1 MAAQATLKSFRPSGS
16 GASNGQALG
25 TFTRYSPDK
34 AAGSNPYRIQSAPVR
49 LAQVAGY
56 RPPPPKKPL
65 ASRKICE
72 RMNGSG
78 SAPITIDPGW
88 PQPFQ
93 QTTYESGV
101 FRGQTVTP
109 PDDHWPL

>member
-1 MAAQATLKSFRPSGS
+1 MPGMPECPSS
-16 GASNGQALG
+16 
-25 TFTRYSPDK
+25 
-34 AAGSNPYRIQSAPVR
+34 SAPAVLPNGDPER
-49 LAQVAGY
+49 ACAARTVAGY